1 MSQTAKV
8 KCPTCK
14 KTGAWFAGSYGPFC
28 SRRCK
33 LIDLG
38 KWFAGEHIILTLR
51 PGTGKNTNCL
61 DDYLDRLERVNNVG
75 LRVFLSGPD
84 QQHMLRTKM
93 IVQSIVMALTRDP
106 TPRGAPSQPTKP

>member
-1 MSQTAKV
+1 MSQAAQV

-38 KWFAGEHIILTLR
+38 KWLGEEHVIADPLR
-51 PGTGKNTNCL
+51 PEPLEKYAELPPG
-61 DDYLDRLERVNNVG
+61 DYLDRPE
-75 LRVFLSGPD
+75 PD
-84 QQHMLRTKM
+84 
-93 IVQSIVMALTRDP
+93 
-106 TPRGAPSQPTKP
+106 